1 DWAPRSG
8 EPLLGTPR
16 AIAITAKAPHTAAAR
31 AFMDF
36 WLSKPAMA
44 LLAKDVGEYV
54 LAPGVFPP
62 IAGIDAAKVVAIR
75 DLPNDEIEKWGAE
88 FKRIFAA

>member
-1 DWAPRSG
+1 
-8 EPLLGTPR
+8 
-16 AIAITAKAPHTAAAR
+16 
-31 AFMDF
+31 MYY

-62 IAGIDAAKVVAIR
+62 IEGIDGVKVVSIR
-75 DLPNDEIEKWGAE
+75 DLPNEEIEKWGAE
-88 FKRIFAA
+88 FKKIFAA